1 MTATPRHALAVLC
14 LTLTL
19 AAGCSPQKSSD
30 APPTTPPDQPATPLA
45 AATASEPAPAPD
57 PTPPPATE
65 TEPAA
70 VTPPNDRP
78 QAENVKPAATLP
90 AGIVIDRENRR
101 IELDATVV
109 LREGWLELLAC
120 TPGTKEHE
128 SIVIVQTPPSV
139 IHFALLTLGAEPGSP
154 IRLERRGEELFAV
167 PPTGAVVAID
177 ITYDRGDERVTVP
190 ANQWVYN
197 EATEAVMADNR
208 WVFAGSKLREF
219 DEGPVYLADL
229 EGSAVSL
236 VNFGSELLAKPN
248 RLTDSNA
255 VHGENFV
262 VNTEV
267 IPPLRTP
274 VTLTLRLIDAPAV
287 PTIPAIT
294 PSTAPATQPLTPPQT
309 QPADPA
315 TP

>member
-1 MTATPRHALAVLC
+1 MTATPSTPRITLILAIT

-19 AAGCSPQKSSD
+19 LALPACTATESETEPPLTAVPATTPATAAATVPAT
-30 APPTTPPDQPATPLA
+30 APATAPAPAAPTLTPPD
-45 AATASEPAPAPD
+45 
-57 PTPPPATE
+57 
-65 TEPAA
+65 
-70 VTPPNDRP
+70 DRP
-78 QAENVKPAATLP
+78 KPQEVQPAATLP
-90 AGIVIDRENRR
+90 AGITIDRDNKL
-101 IELDATVV
+101 IHLDAKVV

-128 SIVIVQTPPSV
+128 SIVTVQTDPSV

-167 PPTGAVVAID
+167 PPSGAVIAID
-177 ITYDRGDERVTVP
+177 ITYDDGDQRVTVP

-197 EATEAVMADNR
+197 EATQAVMADNR

-219 DEGPVYLADL
+219 EEGAVYLADL
-229 EGSAVSL
+229 EGAAVSL

-262 VNTEV
+262 VNTEL

-274 VTLTLRLIDAPAV
+274 VTLTLRLVDPTAKPTTRPA
-287 PTIPAIT
+287 
-294 PSTAPATQPLTPPQT
+294 QT
-309 QPADPA
+309 QPTTQPDR
-315 TP
+315 